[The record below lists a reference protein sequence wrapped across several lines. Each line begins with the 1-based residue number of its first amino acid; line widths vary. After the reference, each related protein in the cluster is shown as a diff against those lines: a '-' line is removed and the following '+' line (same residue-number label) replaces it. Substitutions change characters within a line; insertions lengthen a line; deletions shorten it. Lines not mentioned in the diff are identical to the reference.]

1 MESMAVP
8 EETERTFG
16 KGKAHDTD
24 EKPVEESDET
34 HRMFAMEDGKI
45 VFKGLETEKKGD

>member
-1 MESMAVP
+1 MESMPVP

-16 KGKAHDTD
+16 KGKAHDAE
-24 EKPVEESDET
+24 EKPVEESEDT

-45 VFKGLETEKKGD
+45 VFKGLETEKKDN